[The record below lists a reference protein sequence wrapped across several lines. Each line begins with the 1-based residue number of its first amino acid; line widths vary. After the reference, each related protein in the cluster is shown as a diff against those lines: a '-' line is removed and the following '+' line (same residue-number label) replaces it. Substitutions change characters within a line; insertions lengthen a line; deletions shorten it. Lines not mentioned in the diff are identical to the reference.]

1 MQKSFSYYF
10 QLCSFEC
17 SICSLCVFNV
27 YIDVIDGRHECEG
40 NMRHWGKKSLRS
52 IKGNFMMNKFLLFS
66 FNKFS
71 VISKTFFYASAL
83 FHEVGRQVGKTLNIE
98 ISFQFWGYPE
108 WHCINIPQNGK
119 RRLIFSLWRRS
130 WCSHNYIWL
139 LDTIDKDNIIR
150 EKVQIWEDP

>member
-27 YIDVIDGRHECEG
+27 YIDLIDGRHECEG

-52 IKGNFMMNKFLLFS
+52 IKGNFMMNKFSLFS

-83 FHEVGRQVGKTLNIE
+83 FHEVAIE
-98 ISFQFWGYPE
+98 LWILKLAFNFGGSPSDTASTFPKMASADWYFLYEDDLDAVITISD
-108 WHCINIPQNGK
+108 C
-119 RRLIFSLWRRS
+119 
-130 WCSHNYIWL
+130 
-139 LDTIDKDNIIR
+139 
-150 EKVQIWEDP
+150 